1 METLEKHAPSQFTSP
16 AINDIFF
23 DKADLT
29 HNYSFKFPA
38 YDVKTSF
45 DAKPPLKSRS
55 SESINTNFSPSHW
68 NGQFTSGK
76 GNFVPPPSTKREVP
90 DGTSTSQARPMPPPP
105 PPRQDGTQI
114 SSSAPTTSIP
124 PSSAQGPPLPNHTNF
139 STEEWAQ
146 HFKPPSWDYP
156 RGPKSS
162 SPVKSTN
169 RKRPMQP
176 LKSSRVPSKRPLA
189 ASVSTAAEK
198 AGNGPG
204 PASAQSSS
212 AQSSS
217 SRTSGDESAMDI
229 DPVLTPPS
237 GPPSGEHRSS
247 AQPDRTTKGGHPLS
261 GGPPVPPR
269 ANGQAAADTG
279 PIYVSDLKNV
289 APFAPSAE
297 GLKDLNDLSTT
308 LPFESRSSNRA
319 TELRPQLLKLP
330 DPPKAPM
337 SPPQCSWGYFIGQM
351 KVYMLEWNEYN
362 SKMLAHFTERQS
374 NTGNTLSGDWMSS
387 QGDQGYQ
394 QYMQGVEE
402 DFRVR
407 AHWDVSWEKHREC
420 MKNLGSVREKFH
432 PRQG

>member
-1 METLEKHAPSQFTSP
+1 MHHPNLPTPLSM
-16 AINDIFF
+16 IFF
-23 DKADLT
+23 FENADLT
-29 HNYSFKFPA
+29 HNYSFKFPT
-38 YDVKTSF
+38 YDAKTSL
-45 DAKPPLKSRS
+45 DAKPPLRTRS
-55 SESINTNFSPSHW
+55 SESINTNFSQSHW

-76 GNFVPPPSTKREVP
+76 GNFVPPPSTKRDVP
-90 DGTSTSQARPMPPPP
+90 DGTSISQARPMPPPP

-114 SSSAPTTSIP
+114 SSAPTTSIP
-124 PSSAQGPPLPNHTNF
+124 QSSAQDLPLPNHVNI

-156 RGPKSS
+156 QAPKSS
-162 SPVKSTN
+162 SPVRSTN

-176 LKSSRVPSKRPLA
+176 LKSSRGPSKRPPA

-198 AGNGPG
+198 AGNGPV
-204 PASAQSSS
+204 PTST
-212 AQSSS
+212 QSSS

-237 GPPSGEHRSS
+237 GPSSGEHRSS
-247 AQPDRTTKGGHPLS
+247 AQSDRTTKGGQPPSS
-261 GGPPVPPR
+261 GPSVPPR
-269 ANGQAAADTG
+269 ANGEAAADAG
-279 PIYVSDLKNV
+279 SIYVSDLKKV

-297 GLKDLNDLSTT
+297 GLKDLNDLTAT
-308 LPFESRSSNRA
+308 LPFQSQSSTRS
-319 TELRPQLLKLP
+319 TVLRPQLLKLP

-337 SPPQCSWGYFIGQM
+337 SPPQCSWGYYIGQM

-374 NTGNTLSGDWMSS
+374 NTGNTLNGDWMSS

-420 MKNLGSVREKFH
+420 MKSLGSVREKFH
-432 PRQG
+432 PRQS